1 MPAPRFVGSE
11 VKRLEDPRLL
21 RGEAQYV
28 DDLTPPGL
36 VHAFVVRSPYAHAH
50 VRGLATARARALP
63 GVPAILTA
71 ADLADR

>member
-28 DDLTPPGL
+28 DDLVLPGL
-36 VHAFVVRSPYAHAH
+36 AHAHVVRSPHA
-50 VRGLATARARALP
+50 VLRG
-63 GVPAILTA
+63 
-71 ADLADR
+71 